1 MTTVRAALPLYLI
14 IISLTLTACYDDPA
28 DMPDL
33 SDEEDALSYVDARS
47 YTEWVYI
54 DLSDRSTLTL
64 DYKDTSNVPQRWT
77 FALHRYDC
85 KTKGGSALETPFTS
99 IDDLLLALSQQTYKP
114 DPSEFTPD
122 TQGDIIIDVSHM
134 IEGYLIYDTAPR
146 NEALSLWLNVDI
158 STMPPIYTQSGKV
171 YLLREADGTV
181 SALRFTGFSN
191 PYYYDT
197 KGYIS
202 FQYRYA
208 LEY

>member
-1 MTTVRAALPLYLI
+1 MKADRAALPLFL
-14 IISLTLTACYDDPA
+14 IISLALTACYDDPA
-28 DMPDL
+28 GMPDL
-33 SDEEDALSYVDARS
+33 SQEENTLSYVDARS

-54 DLSDRSTLTL
+54 DLSEGTTLAL
-64 DYKDTSNVPQRWT
+64 DYKDTASVPERWT

-85 KTKGGSALETPFTS
+85 KTNGGSALETPFTS
-99 IDDLLLALSQQTYKP
+99 LDDLLLALSQETYKP

-122 TQGDIIIDVSHM
+122 TEGDIIIDVSHM
-134 IEGYLIYDTAPR
+134 IEGYLIYDIASR

-171 YLLREADGTV
+171 YLLREADGTL

-202 FQYRYA
+202 FQYRYDIE
-208 LEY
+208 L

>member
-1 MTTVRAALPLYLI
+1 MKADRAALPLFLI
-14 IISLTLTACYDDPA
+14 ICLALTACYDDPA

-33 SDEEDALSYVDARS
+33 SQEENTLSYVDARS

-54 DLSDRSTLTL
+54 DLSEGTTLAL
-64 DYKDTSNVPQRWT
+64 DYKDTVGVPERWT

-85 KTKGGSALETPFTS
+85 KTNGGSALETPFTS
-99 IDDLLLALSQQTYKP
+99 LDDLLLALSEQTYKP
-114 DPSEFTPD
+114 ATSEFTPD
-122 TQGDIIIDVSHM
+122 TEGDIIIDVSHM
-134 IEGYLIYDTAPR
+134 IEGYLIYDIASR

-171 YLLREADGTV
+171 YLLREADGTL

-202 FQYRYA
+202 FQYRYDIE
-208 LEY
+208 L